1 MRNTMLATMAF
12 VLGLCGVAAADAPA
26 TIHKKAYVAEKSDQV
41 LAAFLRF
48 AGARGVEE
56 QQNRLEQA
64 RERDALMLPGGAPSM
79 RSGAMG
85 AIVLGAAVV
94 LAAHAPA
101 RLRAIV
107 DGPVHFGPALFE
119 GGGMGAGVGA
129 RF

>member
-1 MRNTMLATMAF
+1 M
-12 VLGLCGVAAADAPA
+12 AAADAP
-26 TIHKKAYVAEKSDQV
+26 TQLHEKAYVAVKSEQV
-41 LAAFLRF
+41 FAAFLTF
-48 AGARGVEE
+48 ASARTVEE

-64 RERDALMLPGGAPSM
+64 RDRDALMLPGGAPSM

-85 AIVLGAAVV
+85 AMVMGAAVV

-101 RLRAIV
+101 RLRTVV
-107 DGPVHFGPALFE
+107 DGPVHVGPALFE